1 MSNIS
6 TVDTTPYALSV
17 SPEMG
22 DFVQQLH
29 RDQAELEKKLLK
41 DSTRT
46 KSAKKCLPLR
56 PVKSA

>member
-41 DSTRT
+41 TPPGQ
-46 KSAKKCLPLR
+46 KAQKKCLPLR